1 MVKRTSAAESE
12 QRRKK
17 IVTFVLLVI
26 LLVSVSLF
34 LGGPKES
41 ELIIVE
47 FPNGKTMET
56 EVASTPEKLLF
67 GLAFREGLPAD
78 TGMLYIFEST
88 GLHRVQTRQFRIAVD
103 MVWIDESHHVVHI
116 LEQVP
121 PCEKDPCPLYGPPPE
136 PVRYLIRGRGG
147 LRPAHRYH
155 DGDGTQIYPSDVRN
169 RSCVWKG
176 FSAWPRLKKFL
187 RGRSRL

>member
-1 MVKRTSAAESE
+1 MVKRASTAESE

-103 MVWIDESHHVVHI
+103 MVWIDESHHVVH
-116 LEQVP
+116 LLGQVP
-121 PCEKDPCPLYGPPPE
+121 PCEKDPCPLYGPPPPCPLYGPPPE
-136 PVRYLIRGRGG
+136 PVRYLIEAEAGSVQRAGITTGMELKFT
-147 LRPAHRYH
+147 LRM
-155 DGDGTQIYPSDVRN
+155 
-169 RSCVWKG
+169 
-176 FSAWPRLKKFL
+176 
-187 RGRSRL
+187 

>member
-1 MVKRTSAAESE
+1 MVKRVSAAESE

-17 IVTFVLLVI
+17 IVTFVLLLI
-26 LLVSVSLF
+26 LLVSVILF

-103 MVWIDESHHVVHI
+103 MVWIDESHHVVQL

-136 PVRYLIRGRGG
+136 PVRYLIEAEAGSIRRAGITTGMELKFT
-147 LRPAHRYH
+147 LRM
-155 DGDGTQIYPSDVRN
+155 
-169 RSCVWKG
+169 
-176 FSAWPRLKKFL
+176 
-187 RGRSRL
+187 

>member
-1 MVKRTSAAESE
+1 MVRRASAAESE

-56 EVASTPEKLLF
+56 EVASTPEKLL
-67 GLAFREGLPAD
+67 
-78 TGMLYIFEST
+78 I
-88 GLHRVQTRQFRIAVD
+88 
-103 MVWIDESHHVVHI
+103 
-116 LEQVP
+116 
-121 PCEKDPCPLYGPPPE
+121 
-136 PVRYLIRGRGG
+136 GRAC
-147 LRPAHRYH
+147 RA
-155 DGDGTQIYPSDVRN
+155 
-169 RSCVWKG
+169 
-176 FSAWPRLKKFL
+176 
-187 RGRSRL
+187 

>member
-1 MVKRTSAAESE
+1 MVTRTSGAESE

-26 LLVSVSLF
+26 LLISVSLF

-41 ELIIVE
+41 DLIIVE

-88 GLHRVQTRQFRIAVD
+88 GLHRVRTRQFRIPVD
-103 MVWIDESHHVVHI
+103 MLWIDESHHVVHI

-121 PCEKDPCPLYGPPPE
+121 PCAQDPCPLYGPPPE
-136 PVRYLIRGRGG
+136 PIRYLIEAEAGYVRREGIAVGMELKFT
-147 LRPAHRYH
+147 LRM
-155 DGDGTQIYPSDVRN
+155 
-169 RSCVWKG
+169 
-176 FSAWPRLKKFL
+176 
-187 RGRSRL
+187 

>member
-1 MVKRTSAAESE
+1 MVKSGRGPESE

-26 LLVSVSLF
+26 LLVSISLF

-47 FPNGKTMET
+47 FPNGKVMET

-88 GLHRVQTRQFRIAVD
+88 ALHRVRTKQFRIPVD
-103 MVWIDESHHVVHI
+103 MLWVDESHHVVHI
-116 LEQVP
+116 LEHVP
-121 PCEKDPCPLYGPPPE
+121 PCPQDPCPLYGPAPE
-136 PVRYLIRGRGG
+136 PIRYLIEADAGYVRREGIEVGMELKFT
-147 LRPAHRYH
+147 LRM
-155 DGDGTQIYPSDVRN
+155 
-169 RSCVWKG
+169 
-176 FSAWPRLKKFL
+176 
-187 RGRSRL
+187 

>member
-1 MVKRTSAAESE
+1 MVKSASAAESE

-41 ELIIVE
+41 DLIIVE

-67 GLAFREGLPAD
+67 GLAFREGLPAG

-88 GLHRVQTRQFRIAVD
+88 GLHRVQTRQFRIPVD
-103 MVWIDESHHVVHI
+103 MMWVDESHHIVHI
-116 LEQVP
+116 WEHAP
-121 PCEKDPCPLYGPPPE
+121 PCAKDPCPLYGPPPE
-136 PVRYLIRGRGG
+136 PVRYLIEAEAGYVRREGVTVGMELKFT
-147 LRPAHRYH
+147 LRM
-155 DGDGTQIYPSDVRN
+155 
-169 RSCVWKG
+169 
-176 FSAWPRLKKFL
+176 
-187 RGRSRL
+187 

>member
-1 MVKRTSAAESE
+1 MVTRASGGESE

-17 IVTFVLLVI
+17 IVTFVLLVV
-26 LLVSVSLF
+26 LLISISLF

-47 FPNGKTMET
+47 FPNGKSMET

-88 GLHRVQTRQFRIAVD
+88 GLHRVRTRQFRIAVD
-103 MVWIDESHHVVHI
+103 MLWIDESHHIVQI
-116 LEQVP
+116 LDQVP
-121 PCEKDPCPLYGPPPE
+121 PCAQDPCPLYGPPPE
-136 PVRYLIRGRGG
+136 PVRYLIQTEAGYAKRAGIATGMELKFT
-147 LRPAHRYH
+147 LRM
-155 DGDGTQIYPSDVRN
+155 
-169 RSCVWKG
+169 
-176 FSAWPRLKKFL
+176 
-187 RGRSRL
+187 

>member
-1 MVKRTSAAESE
+1 MVTRTGGSESE

-17 IVTFVLLVI
+17 IVTLVLLVM

-41 ELIIVE
+41 EIIIVE

-67 GLAFREGLPAD
+67 GLAFREGLPAG

-88 GLHRVQTRQFRIAVD
+88 GLHRVQTRQFRIPVD
-103 MVWIDESHHVVHI
+103 MVWVDESHHVVHL

-121 PCEKDPCPLYGPPPE
+121 PCVQDPCPLYGPPPE
-136 PVRYLIRGRGG
+136 PVRYLIEAEAGYVRREGITTGMELKFT
-147 LRPAHRYH
+147 LRM
-155 DGDGTQIYPSDVRN
+155 
-169 RSCVWKG
+169 
-176 FSAWPRLKKFL
+176 
-187 RGRSRL
+187 

>member
-1 MVKRTSAAESE
+1 MVKRASTAESE

-34 LGGPKES
+34 LGAEGVRAHHRGIYQRKDHG
-41 ELIIVE
+41 
-47 FPNGKTMET
+47 NG
-56 EVASTPEKLLF
+56 SGQHPEKLLF

-103 MVWIDESHHVVHI
+103 MVWINESHHVVHI

-136 PVRYLIRGRGG
+136 PVRYLIEAEAGSVQRAGITTGMELKFT
-147 LRPAHRYH
+147 LRM
-155 DGDGTQIYPSDVRN
+155 
-169 RSCVWKG
+169 
-176 FSAWPRLKKFL
+176 
-187 RGRSRL
+187 

>member
-1 MVKRTSAAESE
+1 MVTRASGGESE

-17 IVTFVLLVI
+17 IVTFVLLVV
-26 LLVSVSLF
+26 LLISISLF

-47 FPNGKTMET
+47 FPNGKSMET

-88 GLHRVQTRQFRIAVD
+88 GLHRVRTRQFRIAVD
-103 MVWIDESHHVVHI
+103 MLWIDESHHIVQI
-116 LEQVP
+116 LDQVP
-121 PCEKDPCPLYGPPPE
+121 PCAQDPCPLYGPPPE
-136 PVRYLIRGRGG
+136 PVRYLIQAEAGYANRAVITTGMELKFT
-147 LRPAHRYH
+147 LRM
-155 DGDGTQIYPSDVRN
+155 
-169 RSCVWKG
+169 
-176 FSAWPRLKKFL
+176 
-187 RGRSRL
+187 

>member
-1 MVKRTSAAESE
+1 MTKGAGGIESE

-17 IVTFVLLVI
+17 IVTFILLVI
-26 LLVSVSLF
+26 LLISVSLF

-88 GLHRVQTRQFRIAVD
+88 GLHRVRTRQFRIPID
-103 MVWIDESHHVVHI
+103 MMWIDESHHIVQI

-121 PCEKDPCPLYGPPPE
+121 PCAQEPCPLYGPPPE
-136 PVRYLIRGRGG
+136 PIRYLIETEAGYVRRQAVTVGMELKFT
-147 LRPAHRYH
+147 LRM
-155 DGDGTQIYPSDVRN
+155 
-169 RSCVWKG
+169 
-176 FSAWPRLKKFL
+176 
-187 RGRSRL
+187 

>member
-1 MVKRTSAAESE
+1 MVKTASGSQSE

-26 LLVSVSLF
+26 LLISVSLF

-47 FPNGKTMET
+47 FPNGKILET

-88 GLHRVQTRQFRIAVD
+88 GLHRVRTKQFRIPVD
-103 MVWIDESHHVVHI
+103 MLWIDESHHVVHM

-121 PCEKDPCPLYGPPPE
+121 PCEQDPCPLYGPPPE
-136 PVRYLIRGRGG
+136 PVRYLIETEAGYIRREGIAAGMELKFT
-147 LRPAHRYH
+147 LRM
-155 DGDGTQIYPSDVRN
+155 
-169 RSCVWKG
+169 
-176 FSAWPRLKKFL
+176 
-187 RGRSRL
+187 

>member
-1 MVKRTSAAESE
+1 MVTRAGGPESE

-17 IVTFVLLVI
+17 VLTLVLLVV

-41 ELIIVE
+41 EIIIVE
-47 FPNGKTMET
+47 FPNGKILET

-67 GLAFREGLPAD
+67 GLAFREGLPAG

-88 GLHRVQTRQFRIAVD
+88 GLHRVQTRQFRMPVD
-103 MVWIDESHHVVHI
+103 MVWVDESHHVVYL

-121 PCEKDPCPLYGPPPE
+121 PCAQDPCPVYGPPPE
-136 PVRYLIRGRGG
+136 PVRYLIEADAGYVRREGITMGMELKFT
-147 LRPAHRYH
+147 LRM
-155 DGDGTQIYPSDVRN
+155 
-169 RSCVWKG
+169 
-176 FSAWPRLKKFL
+176 
-187 RGRSRL
+187 

>member
-1 MVKRTSAAESE
+1 MVKKAGRAESD

-17 IVTFVLLVI
+17 IVTLVLLVI
-26 LLVSVSLF
+26 LLVSVGLF

-41 ELIIVE
+41 EIIIVE
-47 FPNGKTMET
+47 FPNGGTLET

-103 MVWIDESHHVVHI
+103 MLWVDESRHIVDI
-116 LEQVP
+116 LEDVP
-121 PCEKDPCPLYGPPPE
+121 PCAQDPCPLYGPPSA
-136 PVRYLIRGRGG
+136 PVRYLIEADAGSVRRKGIATGMELKFT
-147 LRPAHRYH
+147 LRM
-155 DGDGTQIYPSDVRN
+155 
-169 RSCVWKG
+169 
-176 FSAWPRLKKFL
+176 
-187 RGRSRL
+187 

>member
-1 MVKRTSAAESE
+1 MVKRASGPDSE

-26 LLVSVSLF
+26 LLISVSLF

-41 ELIIVE
+41 DHIIVE

-67 GLAFREGLPAD
+67 GLAFREGLPVD

-88 GLHRVQTRQFRIAVD
+88 GLHRVQTKQFRIPVD
-103 MVWIDESHHVVHI
+103 MMWVDESHHIVHI
-116 LEQVP
+116 LEKVP
-121 PCEKDPCPLYGPPPE
+121 PCVRDPCPLYGPPPE
-136 PVRYLIRGRGG
+136 PIRYLIETDAGYAAREGITEGMELKFT
-147 LRPAHRYH
+147 LRM
-155 DGDGTQIYPSDVRN
+155 
-169 RSCVWKG
+169 
-176 FSAWPRLKKFL
+176 
-187 RGRSRL
+187 

>member
-1 MVKRTSAAESE
+1 MVKRVNGAESE

-17 IVTFVLLVI
+17 IVTFVLLVV
-26 LLVSVSLF
+26 LLVSISLF

-47 FPNGKTMET
+47 FPNGKSMET

-88 GLHRVQTRQFRIAVD
+88 GLHRVRTRQFRIAVD
-103 MVWIDESHHVVHI
+103 MLWIDESHHVVQI

-121 PCEKDPCPLYGPPPE
+121 PCAQDPCPLYGPPSE
-136 PVRYLIRGRGG
+136 PVRYLIQAEAGYAKRAAITTGMELKFT
-147 LRPAHRYH
+147 LRM
-155 DGDGTQIYPSDVRN
+155 
-169 RSCVWKG
+169 
-176 FSAWPRLKKFL
+176 
-187 RGRSRL
+187 

>member
-1 MVKRTSAAESE
+1 MVTRTGGSESE

-17 IVTFVLLVI
+17 IVTLVLLVM

-41 ELIIVE
+41 EIIIVE

-67 GLAFREGLPAD
+67 GLAFREGLPAG

-88 GLHRVQTRQFRIAVD
+88 GLHRVQTRQFRIPVD
-103 MVWIDESHHVVHI
+103 MVWVDESHHVVHL

-121 PCEKDPCPLYGPPPE
+121 PCAQDPCPLYGPPPE
-136 PVRYLIRGRGG
+136 PVRYLIEAEAGYVRREGITTGMELKFT
-147 LRPAHRYH
+147 LRM
-155 DGDGTQIYPSDVRN
+155 
-169 RSCVWKG
+169 
-176 FSAWPRLKKFL
+176 
-187 RGRSRL
+187 

>member
-88 GLHRVQTRQFRIAVD
+88 GLHRVQTRQFRI
-103 MVWIDESHHVVHI
+103 
-116 LEQVP
+116 L
-121 PCEKDPCPLYGPPPE
+121 L
-136 PVRYLIRGRGG
+136 
-147 LRPAHRYH
+147 
-155 DGDGTQIYPSDVRN
+155 
-169 RSCVWKG
+169 
-176 FSAWPRLKKFL
+176 
-187 RGRSRL
+187 

>member
-1 MVKRTSAAESE
+1 MVKTTGHSVSE

-26 LLVSVSLF
+26 LLISVSMF

-41 ELIIVE
+41 DVIIVE

-78 TGMLYIFEST
+78 AGMLYIFEST
-88 GLHRVQTRQFRIAVD
+88 GLHEVQTKQFRIPVD
-103 MVWIDESHHVVHI
+103 MIWLDESHHVVHI
-116 LEQVP
+116 LEEVP
-121 PCEKDPCPLYGPPPE
+121 PCPQDPCPRYGPPSE
-136 PVRYLIRGRGG
+136 PIRYLIETEAGYIHRQGIAVGME
-147 LRPAHRYH
+147 LRF
-155 DGDGTQIYPSDVRN
+155 T
-169 RSCVWKG
+169 
-176 FSAWPRLKKFL
+176 L
-187 RGRSRL
+187 RM

>member
-1 MVKRTSAAESE
+1 MVTRASGSESE

-26 LLVSVSLF
+26 LLISVSLF

-47 FPNGKTMET
+47 FPNGKTLET

-88 GLHRVQTRQFRIAVD
+88 GLHRVATRQFRIPVD
-103 MVWIDESHHVVHI
+103 MVWIDESHHVVQV
-116 LEQVP
+116 LERVQ
-121 PCEKDPCPLYGPPPE
+121 PCVQDPCPFYGPPPE
-136 PVRYLIRGRGG
+136 PVRYLIEAEAGYVKRAGITAGMELKFT
-147 LRPAHRYH
+147 LRM
-155 DGDGTQIYPSDVRN
+155 
-169 RSCVWKG
+169 
-176 FSAWPRLKKFL
+176 
-187 RGRSRL
+187 

>member
-1 MVKRTSAAESE
+1 MTKGAGGIESE

-17 IVTFVLLVI
+17 IVTFILLVI
-26 LLVSVSLF
+26 LLISVSLF

-88 GLHRVQTRQFRIAVD
+88 GLHRVRTRQFRIPID
-103 MVWIDESHHVVHI
+103 MMWIDESHHIVQI

-121 PCEKDPCPLYGPPPE
+121 PCAQEPCPLYGPPPE
-136 PVRYLIRGRGG
+136 PIRYLIETEAGYVRREAVTVGMELKFT
-147 LRPAHRYH
+147 LRM
-155 DGDGTQIYPSDVRN
+155 
-169 RSCVWKG
+169 
-176 FSAWPRLKKFL
+176 
-187 RGRSRL
+187 

>member
-1 MVKRTSAAESE
+1 MVMRTGGSESE

-17 IVTFVLLVI
+17 IVTLVLLVM

-41 ELIIVE
+41 EIIIVE

-67 GLAFREGLPAD
+67 GLAFREGLPAG

-88 GLHRVQTRQFRIAVD
+88 GLHRVQTRQFRIPVD
-103 MVWIDESHHVVHI
+103 MVWVDESHHVVHL

-121 PCEKDPCPLYGPPPE
+121 PCAQDPCPLYGPPPE
-136 PVRYLIRGRGG
+136 PVRYLIEAEAGYVRREGITTGMELKFT
-147 LRPAHRYH
+147 LRM
-155 DGDGTQIYPSDVRN
+155 
-169 RSCVWKG
+169 
-176 FSAWPRLKKFL
+176 
-187 RGRSRL
+187 

>member
-1 MVKRTSAAESE
+1 MVKRASGAESE

-26 LLVSVSLF
+26 LLISVSLF

-41 ELIIVE
+41 EDIIVQ

-67 GLAFREGLPAD
+67 GLAFREGLPPD

-88 GLHRVQTRQFRIAVD
+88 GLHRVRTRQFRFPVD
-103 MVWIDESHHVVHI
+103 MLWIDESRHVIHI

-121 PCEKDPCPLYGPPPE
+121 TCAQDPCPLYGPPPE
-136 PVRYLIRGRGG
+136 PIRYLIETEAGYVRREGIAVGMELKFT
-147 LRPAHRYH
+147 LRM
-155 DGDGTQIYPSDVRN
+155 
-169 RSCVWKG
+169 
-176 FSAWPRLKKFL
+176 
-187 RGRSRL
+187 

>member
-1 MVKRTSAAESE
+1 MVKRASTAESE

-26 LLVSVSLF
+26 LLVGVGRC

-47 FPNGKTMET
+47 FTNGKTMET

-136 PVRYLIRGRGG
+136 QVRYLIEAEAGSVQRAGITTGMELKFT
-147 LRPAHRYH
+147 LRM
-155 DGDGTQIYPSDVRN
+155 
-169 RSCVWKG
+169 
-176 FSAWPRLKKFL
+176 
-187 RGRSRL
+187 

>member
-1 MVKRTSAAESE
+1 MVTRTGGSESE

-17 IVTFVLLVI
+17 IVTLVLLVM

-41 ELIIVE
+41 EIIIVE

-67 GLAFREGLPAD
+67 GLAFREGLPAG

-88 GLHRVQTRQFRIAVD
+88 GLHRVQTRQFRIPVD
-103 MVWIDESHHVVHI
+103 MVWVDESHHVVHL

-121 PCEKDPCPLYGPPPE
+121 PCAQDPCPLYGPPPE
-136 PVRYLIRGRGG
+136 PVRYLIEAEAGYVRREGVTTGMELKFT
-147 LRPAHRYH
+147 LRM
-155 DGDGTQIYPSDVRN
+155 
-169 RSCVWKG
+169 
-176 FSAWPRLKKFL
+176 
-187 RGRSRL
+187 

>member
-1 MVKRTSAAESE
+1 MVTRTGGSESE

-17 IVTFVLLVI
+17 IVTLVLLVM

-41 ELIIVE
+41 EIIIVE

-56 EVASTPEKLLF
+56 EVANTPEKLLF
-67 GLAFREGLPAD
+67 GLAFREGLPAG

-88 GLHRVQTRQFRIAVD
+88 GLHRVQTRQFRIPVD
-103 MVWIDESHHVVHI
+103 MIWVDESHHVVHL

-121 PCEKDPCPLYGPPPE
+121 PCAQDPCPLYGPPPE
-136 PVRYLIRGRGG
+136 PVRYLIEAEAGYVRREGITTGMELKFT
-147 LRPAHRYH
+147 LRM
-155 DGDGTQIYPSDVRN
+155 
-169 RSCVWKG
+169 
-176 FSAWPRLKKFL
+176 
-187 RGRSRL
+187 

>member
-1 MVKRTSAAESE
+1 MVTRSSGTESE

-26 LLVSVSLF
+26 LLISVTLF

-41 ELIIVE
+41 ELIVVE

-88 GLHRVQTRQFRIAVD
+88 GLHRVGTRQFRIPVD
-103 MVWIDESHHVVHI
+103 MLWIDESHHIVHV

-121 PCEKDPCPLYGPPPE
+121 PCAKDPCPLYGPPPE
-136 PVRYLIRGRGG
+136 PIRYLIETEAGYVKRAEITTGME
-147 LRPAHRYH
+147 LRF
-155 DGDGTQIYPSDVRN
+155 T
-169 RSCVWKG
+169 
-176 FSAWPRLKKFL
+176 L
-187 RGRSRL
+187 RM

>member
-1 MVKRTSAAESE
+1 MVKRTGGAESE

-26 LLVSVSLF
+26 LLISVSLF
-34 LGGPKES
+34 LGGPKDS

-67 GLAFREGLPAD
+67 GLAFRQGLPAD

-103 MVWIDESHHVVHI
+103 MLWIDESRHVVQV

-121 PCEKDPCPLYGPPPE
+121 PCDRDPCPFYGPPPE
-136 PVRYLIRGRGG
+136 LVRYLIEAEGG
-147 LRPAHRYH
+147 YVKRTGITTGMELKFTLRM
-155 DGDGTQIYPSDVRN
+155 
-169 RSCVWKG
+169 
-176 FSAWPRLKKFL
+176 
-187 RGRSRL
+187 